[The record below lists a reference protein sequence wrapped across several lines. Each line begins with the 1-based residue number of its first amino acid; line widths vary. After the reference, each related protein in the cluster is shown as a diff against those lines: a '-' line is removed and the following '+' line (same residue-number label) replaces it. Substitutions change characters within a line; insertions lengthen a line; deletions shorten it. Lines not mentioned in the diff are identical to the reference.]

1 MSIRRMWPALVFALS
16 FGAAGVVAQS
26 QQPAVSA
33 DQHQATPSET
43 VTIAGCVQKE
53 SAVLKRNPVAG
64 NVGMDDEFVLT
75 HAAKGSAPG
84 ANDVPKPDVS
94 EPPAAV
100 GTSGMAGNFGTVYR
114 LTGDKESEL
123 KGYVGQRVEIT
134 GSFKHEDKAADAMS
148 AAGTS
153 GKAGDLTPANTP
165 EITIEAIKPVS
176 GTCAP
181 AIK

>member
-1 MSIRRMWPALVFALS
+1 MNIRRMWPALVLALS
-16 FGAAGVVAQS
+16 CGGAAVLAQS
-26 QQPAVSA
+26 QQPAASA
-33 DQHQATPSET
+33 DQQRATPSET

-64 NVGMDDEFVLT
+64 NIGMDDEFVLT

-84 ANDVPKPDVS
+84 ANDAPKPDVS
-94 EPPAAV
+94 EPPAPV

-114 LTGDKESEL
+114 LTGDKEHEL

-134 GSFKHEDKAADAMS
+134 GSFKHEDKAADALS

-153 GKAGDLTPANTP
+153 GRTGELTPANTP
-165 EITIEAIKPVS
+165 EITIDAIKPVS
-176 GTCAP
+176 GSCAP
-181 AIK
+181 AVK

>member
-1 MSIRRMWPALVFALS
+1 MSIRRTCPALVFALS
-16 FGAAGVVAQS
+16 FGGAALLAQS
-26 QQPAVSA
+26 PQPAAST

-53 SAVLKRNPVAG
+53 TAVLQRNPVAG
-64 NVGMDDEFVLT
+64 KIGMDDEFVLT

-94 EPPAAV
+94 EPPAPV

-134 GSFKHEDKAADAMS
+134 GSFKHADKAADALS

-153 GKAGDLTPANTP
+153 GRTGEMTPANTP
-165 EITIEAIKPVS
+165 ELTIEAIKPVS
-176 GTCAP
+176 GSCAP